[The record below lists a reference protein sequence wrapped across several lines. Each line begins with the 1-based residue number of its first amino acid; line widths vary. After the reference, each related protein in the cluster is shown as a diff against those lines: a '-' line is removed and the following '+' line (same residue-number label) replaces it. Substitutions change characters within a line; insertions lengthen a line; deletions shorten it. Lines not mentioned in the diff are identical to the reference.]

1 MSKQLEALAALL
13 VKGAR
18 VTLNKFTTDGVKS
31 LNGLV
36 DREQL
41 VVEVD
46 EKGGV
51 ALIISDPK
59 SNSEMGRRY
68 WAMPRENEVEVKGN
82 SFALSYG
89 TGSKESP
96 KIVYQYSVVPPEAA
110 SASAEKAAEAKAPAA
125 PAPAEK
131 PAATGD
137 AEKSKD

>member
-68 WAMPRENEVEVKGN
+68 WTMPRESEVEVKGN
-82 SFALSYG
+82 NFILSYG
-89 TGSKESP
+89 SGSKENP
-96 KIVYQYSVVPPEAA
+96 KIAYHYSVVPPEVVPAP
-110 SASAEKAAEAKAPAA
+110 AEKAAEAKAPAA

-137 AEKSKD
+137 EEKSKD

>member
-68 WAMPRENEVEVKGN
+68 WAMPRENEVEVKGQN
-82 SFALSYG
+82 FVLTYG
-89 TGSKESP
+89 AGSKESP
-96 KIVYQYSVVPPEAA
+96 KIVYHYSVVPPEVATA
-110 SASAEKAAEAKAPAA
+110 PAEKAAEAKAPAA

-137 AEKSKD
+137 DEKSKD

>member
-89 TGSKESP
+89 SGSKESP
-96 KIVYQYSVVPPEAA
+96 KIVYHYSVVPPEVVP
-110 SASAEKAAEAKAPAA
+110 ASAEKAAEAKAPAA